1 MTAEEM
7 RFTAA
12 LAIYRDIT
20 ANLFTLHQRHP
31 ASNIPPVVPFAVK
44 YAVQQADMLMAELGK
59 AELGKAE

>member
-12 LAIYRDIT
+12 LAIYRDVT
-20 ANLFTLHQRHP
+20 ARMFTERYTI
-31 ASNIPPVVPFAVK
+31 ADKMAPPVVPFAVK

-59 AELGKAE
+59 AE